1 MGNALVKGTYTLP
14 SSVPELDG
22 KPVRMGALDQAGVL
36 IFCYRGTR
44 DPIAPT
50 GSCVSCEL
58 WGEVG
63 KNVGI
68 SRGGLN
74 RLIEKNVGHIFVVS
88 KVLLTEYLTLVNDF
102 FKAN

>member
-1 MGNALVKGTYTLP
+1 M
-14 SSVPELDG
+14 D
-22 KPVRMGALDQAGVL
+22 ALDEAGVL

-50 GSCVSCEL
+50 GSCVACEL

-63 KNVGI
+63 KRNLGV

-74 RLIEKNVGHIFVVS
+74 RMIEKNVGHIFVVS
-88 KVLLTEYLTLVNDF
+88 KVLLAEYLTLVNDF
-102 FKAN
+102 FKSS